1 MGLQH
6 SLNSGTDEKS
16 NRDSTGS
23 EQELE
28 RDARTFSLLRKEPR
42 VTVSAIG
49 NGARQTGRNAHQ
61 NSLVRLK
68 NRNADRATKSQA
80 SGSLEMQ
87 IREGENMKPGRF
99 WGRPK
104 TMALAMIILVGAA
117 GFGVARASQAL
128 FSGNTHASM
137 KLADPSE
144 GPSKTG
150 FAPIVKAVLPDV
162 VNISTSKVVRG
173 QAQVEQLPEG
183 MYNDPFFRQF
193 FGPDGQGFNN
203 RQRNQAPRS
212 QREESLG
219 SGVIVSPDGYILTN
233 NHVIEGAT
241 DVKVTLSNKKQLQAK
256 VIGADPKTDVA
267 VLKIEGSD
275 YPAITIG
282 DSSKVQVGDYALAV
296 GDPFGVGQTV
306 TMGIVSAM
314 NRGNLGIEDYE
325 DFIQTDAPINPGN
338 SGGALVNDRGE
349 LIGINT
355 AIISHGSG
363 GNQGIGF
370 AVPVNL
376 ARQVM
381 DQIMDHGK
389 VTRAYLGIVVQDVTP
404 AIAKAMGQNDLHGA
418 LVGDVKASSPAG
430 KAGLER
436 GDIILEINGKPV
448 SDSRELR
455 MNISMMKPDADVKL
469 KIMRDGKEKD
479 MTVKLGELPNPQEQ
493 AKAEDGTSKDAL
505 EGVTLENLDAE
516 SAKELGLSPN
526 TKGVVVTDISPSS
539 PEAES
544 GLRRGDVIQEV
555 NHQPVKNVSE
565 LNEAIHKAGKN
576 PLLLVN
582 RQGNTLFIA
591 A

>member
-1 MGLQH
+1 
-6 SLNSGTDEKS
+6 
-16 NRDSTGS
+16 
-23 EQELE
+23 
-28 RDARTFSLLRKEPR
+28 
-42 VTVSAIG
+42 
-49 NGARQTGRNAHQ
+49 
-61 NSLVRLK
+61 
-68 NRNADRATKSQA
+68 
-80 SGSLEMQ
+80 
-87 IREGENMKPGRF
+87 
-99 WGRPK
+99 
-104 TMALAMIILVGAA
+104 MALAMILLVGGAGFGAA
-117 GFGVARASQAL
+117 GASQAL
-128 FSGNTHASM
+128 FSGHTHASM
-137 KLADPSE
+137 KFADPAE

-173 QAQVEQLPEG
+173 QAQAEQLPEG
-183 MYNDPFFRQF
+183 MFNDPFFRQF
-193 FGPDGQGFNN
+193 FGPDGQGFNK
-203 RQRNQAPRS
+203 QQQNQAPRS
-212 QREESLG
+212 QREE
-219 SGVIVSPDGYILTN
+219 ILTN

-355 AIISHGSG
+355 AILSHGSG

-389 VTRAYLGIVVQDVTP
+389 VTRAYLGIMVQDVTP
-404 AIAKAMGQNDLHGA
+404 AIAKAMGQSELRGA
-418 LVGDVKASSPAG
+418 LVGDVKTSSPAG
-430 KAGLER
+430 KAGLQR
-436 GDIILEINGKPV
+436 GDIILEINGKQV
-448 SDSRELR
+448 ADSRELR

-469 KIMRDGKEKD
+469 KVLRDGKEND
-479 MTVKLGELPNPQEQ
+479 MTVKLGELPTSE
-493 AKAEDGTSKDAL
+493 AKAQGEEGTSKDAL
-505 EGVTLENLDAE
+505 EGVSVENLDADT
-516 SAKELGLSPN
+516 AKQLGLSPA

-565 LNEAIHKAGKN
+565 LSEAIRKSGKN

>member
-1 MGLQH
+1 
-6 SLNSGTDEKS
+6 
-16 NRDSTGS
+16 
-23 EQELE
+23 
-28 RDARTFSLLRKEPR
+28 
-42 VTVSAIG
+42 
-49 NGARQTGRNAHQ
+49 
-61 NSLVRLK
+61 
-68 NRNADRATKSQA
+68 
-80 SGSLEMQ
+80 
-87 IREGENMKPGRF
+87 MKPWKF
-99 WGRPK
+99 WDKPK
-104 TMALAMIILVGAA
+104 AVVLAMILLVGGA

-128 FSGNTHASM
+128 FSGHMHASM
-137 KLADPSE
+137 KFADPAE

-150 FAPIVKAVLPDV
+150 FAPVVKAVLPDV
-162 VNISTSKVVRG
+162 VNISTSKVVR
-173 QAQVEQLPEG
+173 AEAEQLPEG
-183 MYNDPFFRQF
+183 MFNDPFFRQF
-193 FGPDGQGFNN
+193 FGQGSDNRDN
-203 RQRNQAPRS
+203 RQQHQTPRS

-219 SGVIVSPDGYILTN
+219 SGVIVSPDGYIMTN

-256 VIGADPKTDVA
+256 VIGAEPKTDIA
-267 VLKIEGSD
+267 VLKIEGSG

-404 AIAKAMGQNDLHGA
+404 AIAKAMGQNELRGA

-430 KAGLER
+430 KAGLQR
-436 GDIILEINGKPV
+436 GEIILEINGKQV
-448 SDSRELR
+448 SDRRELR
-455 MNISMMKPDADVKL
+455 MSISMMKPDADVKL
-469 KIMRDGKEKD
+469 KVLRDGKEKD
-479 MTVKLGELPNPQEQ
+479 MTVKLAELPNSQEQ
-493 AKAEDGTSKDAL
+493 AKTEDGTSKDAL

-516 SAKELGLSPN
+516 TARQLGLSPA

-555 NHQPVKNVSE
+555 NHKPVKDVSE
-565 LNEAIHKAGKN
+565 LNEAIRKAGKN

-582 RQGNTLFIA
+582 RQGSTLFIA